1 MEYAFAREAMKTRV
15 QRKILGVF
23 FFIFIVKL
31 KKSQVRAIILIS
43 QTRKTDFSQKN
54 KSFFFFF
61 PLVNKTNQWVKY
73 HVNIRLLSVGVER
86 IIHVKSYE
94 LGLEKEGKKNN
105 CAKKDRKI
113 LNKLIV

>member
-1 MEYAFAREAMKTRV
+1 MQKNT
-15 QRKILGVF
+15 LGLF

-94 LGLEKEGKKNN
+94 LLENEKNE
-105 CAKKDRKI
+105 KD
-113 LNKLIV
+113 LF